1 MLIDKV
7 TFKCEKKN
15 SMDINV
21 NYNGELYINNEYIYI
36 EIISNNIYPM
46 KKYDNKLKL
55 SDLKT
60 DSHFEK
66 NTSLTQSFD
75 IIKNFIKSD
84 NITLNDYKNNKYVI
98 YLYSKDKKD
107 LLLFVLHPRE
117 ISEKEYN
124 EQIYKQI
131 VNINNKIL
139 QFEKKFETIEDS
151 INLITNNKIDNQNK
165 YINIIE
171 DFKNNLEDNKLFDKI
186 KTFEENFLE
195 INEEINSLNFKYNTL
210 NDNIQKEN
218 NLLRD
223 TMNQNFETIK
233 KANIENDI
241 NKLKEEIFPKLND
254 LNKEFN
260 TLKDN
265 IDTELL
271 CIICN
276 SKKENYIFEPCNHTI
291 CCEECSKKIFTK
303 DKTCPICKT
312 KIKQI
317 KKVFS

>member
-15 SMDINV
+15 SLDINV
-21 NYNGELYINNEYIYI
+21 KFNGELYISNEYIYI
-36 EIISNNIYPM
+36 EIISNNVFPM

-60 DSHFEK
+60 DAHFEK
-66 NTSLTQSFD
+66 NTSLSQSFD
-75 IIKNFIKSD
+75 VIKNFIKAD
-84 NITLNDYKNNKYVI
+84 NITLNDYKNNKFVI

-124 EQIYKQI
+124 DQIYKQI
-131 VNINNKIL
+131 VNINNKL
-139 QFEKKFETIEDS
+139 LDYEKKFETIEDS

-171 DFKNNLEDNKLFDKI
+171 EFKNNLEDNKLFDKI

-223 TMNQNFETIK
+223 TMNQNLETIK
-233 KANIENDI
+233 KTYDENEI
-241 NKLKEEIFPKLND
+241 NKLKEEIFPKLNN

-265 IDTELL
+265 IDSEFL
-271 CIICN
+271 CVICN
-276 SKKENYIFEPCNHTI
+276 AKKKNYIFEPCNHNI
-291 CCEECSKKIFTK
+291 CCEECSKKIYER
-303 DKTCPICKT
+303 DKTCPFC
-312 KIKQI
+312 KIKITDI
-317 KKVFS
+317 KKVFG